1 MTLQQHDLKDL
12 VSEVIEIDSDKSKMG
27 DDADIVTITLSTITK
42 ESAKDLTSSVSYTHL
57 RAHET

>member
-27 DDADIVTITLSTITK
+27 DRK
-42 ESAKDLTSSVSYTHL
+42 SVV
-57 RAHET
+57 